1 MKIMKPL
8 LLIVVLLVV
17 PGRSFAAAGR
27 AHDVRDASVALSAG
41 NYGKAF
47 ALYSRSAQEEDNPLA
62 QFFVGLFYKNGWG
75 RQADPVTACQWF
87 GKAAE
92 GGIPVAQHFY
102 GECLEEG
109 IGCPADPSSAAVW
122 YEKAAEGGHHI
133 SYCYLAELYMAGRG
147 VAKDPAKAIE
157 LCGRSAG
164 QGSPQAQVRLG
175 RFYLEGDESV
185 RDYAAAFRWFA
196 AAEQKNVPEA
206 QYYMGYLLDRGLVIT
221 DPPQSARVYFERAAA
236 QGYAPAYFPTGR
248 LYFNAPVDPQTKA
261 LPADD
266 LAKAYLWLSAA
277 VQRSQ
282 NREEAAASAQ
292 MLEQI
297 RNVMPKAWAPELDA
311 KVAEHVSK
319 YAK

>member
-1 MKIMKPL
+1 M
-8 LLIVVLLVV
+8 VLLVV
-17 PGRSFAAAGR
+17 PGRAFAGAGR

-41 NYGKAF
+41 DYGKAF
-47 ALYSRSAQEEDNPLA
+47 ALYRRSAQEEDNPLA

-75 RQADPVTACQWF
+75 RPADPAAACRWF

-92 GGIPVAQHFY
+92 GGIPAAQHFY
-102 GECLEEG
+102 GECLEG
-109 IGCPADPSSAAVW
+109 GVGCPADPARAAVW
-122 YEKAAEGGHHI
+122 YEKAAEGGHHV
-133 SYCYLAELYMAGRG
+133 SCCYLAELYMTGRG
-147 VAKDPAKAIE
+147 VAKDPARAIE
-157 LCGRSAG
+157 LCGRSAM

-196 AAEQKNVPEA
+196 AAGEKNVAEA
-206 QYYMGYLLDRGLVIT
+206 QYYMGYLLDWGLVIT

-248 LYFNAPVDPQTKA
+248 LYFDAPVDPQTKMLSA
-261 LPADD
+261 ND

-277 VQRSQ
+277 VKQSQ
-282 NREEAAASAQ
+282 DPEDVAMSAK
-292 MLEQI
+292 MLDQI

-311 KVAEHVSK
+311 KVSGHLSK
-319 YAK
+319 YTK